1 VLLQARALQVQLL
14 SDQGAFRRAVLAAA
28 PRRASPFGARAPTR
42 RAVLSPQGTVEGKI
56 TDSQRSLF
64 RETLCQTYCTL
75 DEWMPKTMPEIRVI
89 ENEVAAKSEVV
100 IQRLRARGEAPPLTT
115 DGYWQA
121 HPARVV
127 LDGPSD
133 CNAGG
138 IHRQTDLDDLVN
150 ISHQSVGHAA
160 SQAAHA

>member
-1 VLLQARALQVQLL
+1 
-14 SDQGAFRRAVLAAA
+14 LAAA

-121 HPARVV
+121 RQAGAPAAA
-127 LDGPSD
+127 PS
-133 CNAGG
+133 
-138 IHRQTDLDDLVN
+138 
-150 ISHQSVGHAA
+150 AA
-160 SQAAHA
+160 DAAAAAAHDAAATAAAQALAGQAGAAADGGEAAPAAAGATNGAGTVL